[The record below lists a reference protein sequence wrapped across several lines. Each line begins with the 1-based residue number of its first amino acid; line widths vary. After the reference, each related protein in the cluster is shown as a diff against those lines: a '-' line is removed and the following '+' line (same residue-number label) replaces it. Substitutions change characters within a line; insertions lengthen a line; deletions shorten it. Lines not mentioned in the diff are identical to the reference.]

1 MGSETEL
8 RFFFLHVMK
17 TGGATFRQHVVHNFG
32 AGEVYPDPALDT
44 NLFVANTRI
53 EYLRNLPSDRK
64 AHIRAY
70 TGHFPFLC
78 ADMLGIQLVTMTLL
92 RDPVARTISYLR
104 HCKRYHENQRDLTL
118 DEIYDDPFVNS
129 VFIRNHQAKL
139 FCLLPEDQPVTYM
152 HVVDVDDAR
161 LAIAKHNLAR
171 VDVIGFTEQYDAFIE
186 TMSRRFS
193 WRFGAVAPW
202 HVSNEPWPASNALKR
217 RIADDNAADI
227 EFYEFAR
234 DLSSGTTSSEES
246 PSR

>member
-1 MGSETEL
+1 VGKEREP

-17 TGGATFRQHVVHNFG
+17 TGGATFRQHVVANFG
-32 AGEVYPDPALDT
+32 PGEVYPDPAFET
-44 NLFVANTRI
+44 NMFIANTRI
-53 EYLRNLPSDRK
+53 EYLRDLAAERK
-64 AHIRAY
+64 AKIRAY

-78 ADMLGIQLVTMTLL
+78 VDMLGIPLVTLTLL

-104 HCKRYHENQRDLTL
+104 HCKRYHENQHDLSL
-118 DEIYDDPFVNS
+118 DEIYDDPFVNTL
-129 VFIRNHQAKL
+129 FIRNHQAKL
-139 FCLLPEDQPVTYM
+139 FCLEASDEPLTYM

-161 LAIAKHNLAR
+161 LATAKANLAT
-171 VDVIGFTEQYDAFIE
+171 VDVIGFTEEYDAFIDA
-186 TMSRRFS
+186 MRDRFA

-202 HVSNEPWPASNALKR
+202 HVSDEPWPASEELKR

-234 DLSSGTTSSEES
+234 GLRSGTTSSEES